1 MRWGILGTGGIAG
14 SFASDLRL
22 SDAAVAV
29 IFAMRMWRIAGKE
42 ARVKNEVLGVVE
54 SQPWLAITIDIHVP
68 WYNHV

>member
-29 IFAMRMWRIAGKE
+29 IFAMRMWRIAGRE
-42 ARVKNEVLGVVE
+42 ARVKNEVLGVC
-54 SQPWLAITIDIHVP
+54 
-68 WYNHV
+68 